1 MLKGEVGEK
10 CKMRS
15 VIICTLRN
23 LQWRGHIKEG
33 GNSGHVAF
41 MGDVGNE
48 YKILLGKSEG
58 ERSLR
63 TLRHRREDNIKMDLT
78 CCLQM

>member
-1 MLKGEVGEK
+1 MKSFI
-10 CKMRS
+10 M
-15 VIICTLRN
+15 CTFHN
-23 LQWRGHIKEG
+23 SQWSGHIKED
-33 GNSGHVAF
+33 GNSGHVAL

-58 ERSLR
+58 KKSLG
-63 TLRHRREDNIKMDLT
+63 TLRCRWEDNIKMDLT